1 LAHSISI
8 TQYSGPAEDVASS
21 PQAQVV
27 VAMLLIAGMYLPSS
41 AHGEHSRAS
50 VFVLLA
56 MLFGLLAY
64 LAWNLGV
71 RPAAAT
77 WISLPILVV
86 LLGST
91 FFAAFKG
98 PSDWDFGVFARFS
111 ALAMVL
117 SLDLRRFHS
126 ERLINYAFV
135 FGNCINIAC
144 GVGVVVGNEWIGQTL
159 SALYSQFYPELV
171 PTMMSLH
178 KPVLTF
184 GTHSLAGFFL
194 YLFFWLNWETF
205 KSRRSSLAL
214 LFALSE
220 LVLLLALASFTSV
233 AFAVLALAQMGVWLW
248 KGNRKLFVV
257 VAVCLSFLTPAAAR
271 WLEEN
276 LDISQVLPQLA
287 GTFLNSDVNGLL
299 PRYGPGG
306 ALRAPLTYFLNHPI
320 SPIGF
325 MTPSAVVAG
334 DTALGDSG
342 PVEYLLRGSIPLLV
356 LVYFGL
362 YKFLRYHLPR
372 REHALFLFLVIV
384 AFEIGFS
391 SLIYFRTLYLLPFFV
406 IYLRQATSGPGAG
419 SVVGAGNLA

>member
-1 LAHSISI
+1 
-8 TQYSGPAEDVASS
+8 
-21 PQAQVV
+21 
-27 VAMLLIAGMYLPSS
+27 MLLIAGMYLPSS

-111 ALAMVL
+111 ALAIVL

-135 FGNCINIAC
+135 FANCINIAC

-205 KSRRSSLAL
+205 KARRSVLAL
-214 LFALSE
+214 FFAICE
-220 LVLLLALASFTSV
+220 LILLLAMASFTSV
-233 AFAVLALAQMGVWLW
+233 AFAMLALAQIGIWLW
-248 KGNRKLFVV
+248 KRSRRVLV
-257 VAVCLSFLTPAAAR
+257 TAAACAV
-271 WLEEN
+271 LLVPVGVQSFEDN
-276 LDISQVLPQLA
+276 LDA
-287 GTFLNSDVNGLL
+287 
-299 PRYGPGG
+299 
-306 ALRAPLTYFLNHPI
+306 
-320 SPIGF
+320 
-325 MTPSAVVAG
+325 
-334 DTALGDSG
+334 
-342 PVEYLLRGSIPLLV
+342 
-356 LVYFGL
+356 
-362 YKFLRYHLPR
+362 
-372 REHALFLFLVIV
+372 
-384 AFEIGFS
+384 
-391 SLIYFRTLYLLPFFV
+391 
-406 IYLRQATSGPGAG
+406 
-419 SVVGAGNLA
+419 